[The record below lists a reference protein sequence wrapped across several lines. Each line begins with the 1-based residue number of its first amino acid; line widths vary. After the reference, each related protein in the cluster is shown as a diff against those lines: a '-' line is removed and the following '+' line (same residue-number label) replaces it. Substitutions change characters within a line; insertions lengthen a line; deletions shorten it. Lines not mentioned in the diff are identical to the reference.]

1 MLLKCANCGESLFTR
16 RNENPSPLPA
26 CNKCN
31 GVMRSTSEYID
42 FLAYTATRGSVSS
55 SPRGKAHPIF
65 SLEVADGLLY
75 GGSRMTR
82 LQIECEDKLLSL
94 IQLSDSAA
102 IALATALLQRIPD
115 VTIAVNERLLN
126 IVNSAKQRSDDDAKA
141 VVDCI
146 KSRQESV
153 AGMKVS
159 EGP

>member
-1 MLLKCANCGESLFTR
+1 
-16 RNENPSPLPA
+16 
-26 CNKCN
+26 
-31 GVMRSTSEYID
+31 
-42 FLAYTATRGSVSS
+42 
-55 SPRGKAHPIF
+55 
-65 SLEVADGLLY
+65 
-75 GGSRMTR
+75 MTR